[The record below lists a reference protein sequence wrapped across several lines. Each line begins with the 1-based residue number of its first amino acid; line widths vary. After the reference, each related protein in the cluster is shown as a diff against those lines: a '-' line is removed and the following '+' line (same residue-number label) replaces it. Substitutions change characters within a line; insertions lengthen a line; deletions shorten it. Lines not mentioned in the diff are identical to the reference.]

1 MIVYNAKIPKAK
13 SQKTPLRVH
22 VIGAQRLIN
31 EMICYYL
38 AREVSMSCSESAFND
53 MTSVLDNQPEKIPQ
67 VFLLDYYSPD
77 IQEKLKGDF
86 QDFLAELKGTPAII
100 FNFRADTR
108 IKKWITFGIR
118 GILYE
123 WDSLQSIT
131 RAVTSVALGHM
142 WFPREAMSSCLSEMQ
157 ATSTHPQNKHV
168 LLTPR
173 EMEILGLVVKGNT
186 NAEVAD
192 KLFISPF
199 TVKVHMQRIF
209 KKIKVDNRI
218 KAVLW
223 AQRNL
228 EF

>member
-1 MIVYNAKIPKAK
+1 MIVYSAKIPEAK
-13 SQKTPLRVH
+13 SQEKQLRVH
-22 VIGAQRLIN
+22 IIGAQRLIN
-31 EMICYYL
+31 ELICYYL
-38 AREVSMSCSESAFND
+38 AREVNMSCSESAFND
-53 MTSVLDNQPEKIPQ
+53 MVSVLDKQPGKTPR
-67 VFLLDYYSPD
+67 VFLLDYYSPN

-131 RAVTSVALGHM
+131 RAVTAVAQGHM

-157 ATSTHPQNKHV
+157 AKRTQQKDQYVH
-168 LLTPR
+168 LTPR
-173 EMEILGLVVKGNT
+173 EMEILSLVVKGNT

-228 EF
+228 EI